1 MSVFLTGVYDPKSNQ
16 WCTVTKVGNGFDDST
31 LDKLQTELSMVKI
44 SKKADK
50 VPDWLNVKKNLIPD
64 FVVADPKKAPVWEIS
79 GAEFSKAEVSREL
92 VYRCQV
98 PNYNY

>member
-1 MSVFLTGVYDPKSNQ
+1 MFPGGMMSVFLTGVYDPKSNQ

-64 FVVADPKKAPVWEIS
+64 FVVADPKRHQS
-79 GAEFSKAEVSREL
+79 GKSPEQSL
-92 VYRCQV
+92 VKLK
-98 PNYNY
+98 

>member
-1 MSVFLTGVYDPKSNQ
+1 MFPGGMMSVFLTGVYDPNSNQ

-92 VYRCQV
+92 VYRC
-98 PNYNY
+98 